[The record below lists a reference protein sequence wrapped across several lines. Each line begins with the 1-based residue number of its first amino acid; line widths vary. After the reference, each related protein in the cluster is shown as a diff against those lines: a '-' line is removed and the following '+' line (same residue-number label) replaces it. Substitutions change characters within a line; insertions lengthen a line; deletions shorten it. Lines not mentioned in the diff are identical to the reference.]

1 MHTCVRVRS
10 ARSGNGV
17 CACLYICVYV
27 GIMAKMCVYMCACAS
42 MITHTCVYVCVCV
55 GIMFFFC
62 CVSSKHT
69 GHLNTNRPKG
79 QFKMD
84 VGQVCLCVFVP
95 VCVSL
100 SLSVPLWGILT
111 LVLYALS
118 NCVFFLSNF
127 VFLLQIGS
135 CPLCSLYFFF
145 CRLTPVLYVLSILF
159 LAD

>member
-42 MITHTCVYVCVCV
+42 IITHTCVYVCVCV
-55 GIMFFFC
+55 GIMFFF

-118 NCVFFLSNF
+118 NCVFFLS
-127 VFLLQIGS
+127 I
-135 CPLCSLYFFF
+135 FF
-145 CRLTPVLYVLSILF
+145 CRLALVLYVLSIF
-159 LAD
+159 FFAD